1 MKKGKS
7 SKALITG
14 IAGFAGSH
22 LAEYLLNQTDLKVY
36 GFIRRREENIAHI
49 RDELVLFRCDLRNY
63 ESVARALSEVKPD
76 LIFHL
81 AAQPSVSASW
91 SDPWSTL
98 ENNICSQL
106 NILQAVVNLGLKA
119 RILVVGSNE
128 EYGLVGE
135 DELPIKEANPLR
147 PTSPYAVS
155 KVAQDM
161 LGLQYHLSHGLQT
174 IRVRPFNHIGPRQ
187 SEKFVAPA
195 FAKQIAEIEAGI
207 RPPIV
212 KVGNLEARRD
222 FTDVRD
228 IVRAYYLVLTEGK
241 PGEVYNIG
249 SGVPRSIRELL
260 NTLLSFS
267 EVEIEV
273 EQDPS
278 LLRPLDVPVSYCDY
292 SKLRECTGWEPTIPF
307 EESLKDVL
315 NYWRM
320 RVKSQKSSH

>member
-1 MKKGKS
+1 
-7 SKALITG
+7 
-14 IAGFAGSH
+14 
-22 LAEYLLNQTDLKVY
+22 
-36 GFIRRREENIAHI
+36 
-49 RDELVLFRCDLRNY
+49 
-63 ESVARALSEVKPD
+63 
-76 LIFHL
+76 
-81 AAQPSVSASW
+81 
-91 SDPWSTL
+91 
-98 ENNICSQL
+98 
-106 NILQAVVNLGLKA
+106 LGLKA

-187 SEKFVAPA
+187 SEQFVAPA

-207 RPPIV
+207 RPPVV

-228 IVRAYYLVLTEGK
+228 IVRAYYLIITKGK
-241 PGEVYNIG
+241 QGEVYNIG

-267 EVEIEV
+267 EAEIEV
-273 EQDPS
+273 KQDPS

-292 SKLRECTGWEPTIPF
+292 GKLKECTGWEPTIPF
-307 EESLKDVL
+307 EESLKEVL